1 MKKKMFRSFC
11 LISAGAAVASV
22 LLCVWAFYSLLA
34 RQAQADLRA
43 QCGIIAQAAQQ
54 ARDSDK
60 YLDSLRSLAAQ
71 TRVTLVDADGTVL
84 LDTRGNPAQMENHAG
99 REEIAA
105 ALATGQGESVRVSPT
120 LGATTYYCA
129 LRLEDGRVL
138 RVSAETSGVG
148 SMVAAVAL
156 PLCFILAVVIA
167 VCLWT
172 ASRFTRGMLRP
183 VEKIGRSLE
192 SDGEELPEDYYEE
205 LAPFLTT
212 IRRQKRE
219 LRQQLERL
227 RQERDTIVDI
237 TGNMREG
244 LVLIDKEKNILSVN
258 PAALELLEAGNWNY
272 TGNNILCLSR
282 EPLLK
287 EGVDKA
293 LEGEGSDCLIRCGGR
308 DCRLLVSPVLRE
320 ETLAGAIVLI
330 MDVTQQQKS
339 ERMRREFSAN
349 VSHELKTPLTA
360 ISGYA
365 EVIQTGMAHTP
376 GDIRD
381 FAGRITKE
389 AARLLGLIDDI
400 IRLSSLDERQEL
412 PREEADL
419 WEMCRNIAEG
429 LAPAAQERGV
439 ALEVHGRS
447 LPLMTVPPLLRELAA
462 NLMDNA
468 VKYNRE
474 GGRVDVTVARDR
486 ETVLLTVTDTGIG
499 IPAESLDRVFERFYR
514 VDKSRS
520 KQTGGT
526 GLGLSIAKHI
536 AEQLGGSINVE
547 STLGEG
553 SAFTV
558 RLPYRPPEKQ

>member
-11 LISAGAAVASV
+11 LISAGAVVAAV
-22 LLCVWAFYSLLA
+22 LLCVWTFYGLLA
-34 RQAQADLRA
+34 RQAQSDLRA
-43 QCGIIAQAAQQ
+43 QCGIIARAAQQ
-54 ARDSDK
+54 ARDPEA
-60 YLDSLRSLAAQ
+60 YLDSLRVLAAQ
-71 TRVTLVDADGTVL
+71 TRVTLVDTDGTVL
-84 LDTRGNPAQMENHAG
+84 LDTRSDPSQMENHLE

-105 ALATGQGESVRVSPT
+105 ALENGRGETMRFSST
-120 LGATTYYCA
+120 LGEITYYCA
-129 LRLEDGRVL
+129 QRLDDGRVL
-138 RVSAETSGVG
+138 RVSVDTSGVG
-148 SMVAAVAL
+148 TMLTAVLL
-156 PLCFILAVVIA
+156 PLCFVLAAIMA
-167 VCLWT
+167 ICLWT

-192 SDGEELPEDYYEE
+192 RDEEELPEDYYEE
-205 LAPFLTT
+205 LAPFLST

-219 LRQQLERL
+219 LRQQMERL
-227 RQERDTIVDI
+227 RQERDTIADI

-244 LVLIDKEKNILSVN
+244 LVLIDRDRNILSVN
-258 PAALELLEAGNWNY
+258 PAALEMLGAGNWNY
-272 TGNNILCLSR
+272 VGNNILCLSR
-282 EPLLK
+282 DPLLK

-293 LEGEGSDCLIRCGGR
+293 LTGQESDGLIRCGIR
-308 DCRLLVSPVLRE
+308 DCRLLISPVVRKE
-320 ETLAGAIVLI
+320 DLAGAIVLI

-376 GDIRD
+376 ADVRD
-381 FAGRITKE
+381 FAGRITRE
-389 AARLLGLIDDI
+389 AGRLLGLIDDI
-400 IRLSSLDERQEL
+400 IRLSSLDEQQEL
-412 PREEADL
+412 PRDRADL

-429 LAPAAQERGV
+429 LAPVAQERKV
-439 ALEVHGRS
+439 TLEIHGGS
-447 LPLMTVPPLLRELAA
+447 MPLMTVPPLLRELAA

-474 GGRVDVTVARDR
+474 GGRVDVTVSRERDA
-486 ETVLLTVTDTGIG
+486 VLLTVTDTGIG

-536 AEQLGGSINVE
+536 AEQLGGSISVE
-547 STLGEG
+547 STLGQG
-553 SAFTV
+553 STFTV
-558 RLPYRPPEKQ
+558 RLPYHAPEG